1 MTSIIMNQVFKKIIF
16 YLLQIESRLVLW
28 KYKPKVITITGSVG
42 KTTAKDAVFAMLSGV
57 SHVRKSEKSYNSEI
71 GLPLTVLGLPNGWS
85 NLHVWL
91 KNILKGLALIL
102 FRRKYPEWL
111 VLEVG
116 IGKLGD
122 MKRTASWLK
131 SDAVIVT
138 TIGETPVHVEFF
150 PSKKHLVEEKSEL
163 IKTLKKDGLLI
174 LNADDETVLE
184 MKTKSKSRVVTY
196 GFKEGADVL
205 GSEENINYSERGV
218 PDGLRLRVDV
228 GGNSLPVAVEGVFGK
243 NHAYAAL
250 VALAL
255 ASGLKLNMVEAAER
269 IKKYEFAPG
278 RMRVLEGANETL
290 IIDDSYNSSPTAT
303 YAALGTLGEIKTAG
317 LSAQSGRRIAV
328 LGDMLELGKH
338 TDEAHQRAGEVARE
352 RSDVLITVGPR
363 SKVMEG
369 DFHFSN
375 SREAGEF
382 LKTFIKK
389 GDLILVKG
397 SQGMRL
403 ERAVEAILLD
413 QENKANLLVRQESEW
428 LARE

>member
-174 LNADDETVLE
+174 LNADDEAVLE

-205 GSEENINYSERGV
+205 GSGENINYSERGV

-278 RMRVLEGANETL
+278 RMRVLEGANETF

-317 LSAQSGRRIAV
+317 RRIAV

-338 TDEAHQRAGEVARE
+338 TDEAHQSAGEVARE

>member
-28 KYKPKVITITGSVG
+28 KYKPKVIAITGSVG
-42 KTTAKDAVFAMLSGV
+42 KTTAKDAVFAMLSDT

-122 MKRTASWLK
+122 MGRTASWLK

-163 IKTLKKDGLLI
+163 IKTLKKDGLLV
-174 LNADDETVLE
+174 LNADDEAVLE

-278 RMRVLEGANETL
+278 RMRVLEGANGTL
-290 IIDDSYNSSPTAT
+290 IIDDSYNSSPAAT
-303 YAALGTLGEIKTAG
+303 YAALGTLGEIKTA
-317 LSAQSGRRIAV
+317 GRRIAV

-338 TDEAHQRAGEVARE
+338 TDEAHQSAGEVARE

-382 LKTFIKK
+382 LKTFIKR

-403 ERAVEAILLD
+403 ERTVEAILED
-413 QENKANLLVRQESEW
+413 QANKSHLLVRQEPEW
-428 LARE
+428 LKRE